1 MREELEILM
10 NRRWVLKAEEKELYY
25 RLRDAAGEIRKFA
38 TEKMGCQ
45 IIANSLLIKME
56 KIPAVPEE
64 WMGIREFTSREE
76 YAFLCV
82 LLMFLEDKDTEYQFT
97 ISMLTDY
104 ISANMPAEKVDWTL
118 YTHRRRLVKVMR
130 YAKTQGIIQVTDGND
145 ENFMEDQ
152 NGYFM
157 KNFSTDIMSYS
168 EPEDFL
174 ESEWFGVDE
183 DRGIA
188 RRHRVYKRLLFS
200 PGMYRSEG
208 TAEDFEYLKYYGRRL
223 AEDLN
228 EHLDCDLH
236 IHRGSAYALPQE
248 GSRFGIQFPGNNAV
262 SDMILLV
269 CREVRRKVEEGIWK
283 AETDEMILVD
293 QMEFERLLKEVK
305 RTYGNGFTKQFR
317 EMQEGEYVETMME
330 EMRIWSFI
338 RVMEK
343 DHMVGI
349 YPAAGKIQGR
359 YPADYAGGDR
369 DEQ

>member
-1 MREELEILM
+1 M
-10 NRRWVLKAEEKELYY
+10 
-25 RLRDAAGEIRKFA
+25 
-38 TEKMGCQ
+38 
-45 IIANSLLIKME
+45 
-56 KIPAVPEE
+56 
-64 WMGIREFTSREE
+64 
-76 YAFLCV
+76 
-82 LLMFLEDKDTEYQFT
+82 
-97 ISMLTDY
+97 
-104 ISANMPAEKVDWTL
+104 
-118 YTHRRRLVKVMR
+118 
-130 YAKTQGIIQVTDGND
+130 
-145 ENFMEDQ
+145 
-152 NGYFM
+152 
-157 KNFSTDIMSYS
+157 
-168 EPEDFL
+168 

-248 GSRFGIQFPGNNAV
+248 GSRLGIQFPGNNAV